1 MTAGFETPSWVHHG
15 VFYQIFPDRFAFS
28 NRVEKPDH
36 LETWDAP
43 PTIHGFKGGDLL
55 GVMEKLDYLQDLGI
69 NAIYFT
75 PVFQSAS
82 NHRYHTHDYFQIDP
96 LLGGNGAFSEL
107 LREAHRRRIRIILD
121 GVFNH
126 ASRGFFQFNHILE
139 TGEQSPY
146 LNWFKVR
153 KFPLNAYQG
162 KPNYDCWW
170 NLPALPTFNHQNP
183 QVRNFIFK
191 VARTWVDQGIDGWR
205 LDVPFEIKDAS
216 FWQEFRYVVKSANPD
231 AYITGE
237 IPWDASPW
245 LQGDQFDGVM
255 NYLMAYPCW
264 SFFGRQ
270 NLSEDLIGHWRG
282 HDPAAFVSDADS
294 FARYVTN
301 LLEKY
306 PRPAVLAQLNLL
318 DSHDTARFLS
328 ITGSKN
334 ALRLATLFQMTY
346 PGAPCIYYGN
356 EIGMEGGK
364 DPDCR
369 RAFPWNESRWDH
381 ELRSYFKQCIRLRM
395 ENRVLRDGAWKT
407 LYAANGV
414 VVFLR
419 TLEEKKA
426 VIILNNSERTLHLQ
440 LPVAGEIQ
448 EGEFFYD
455 AFSQRSGF
463 VRQGILQGLD
473 VSPSHGTVLLN

>member
-1 MTAGFETPSWVHHG
+1 MTAGFETPSWVHHA

-36 LETWDAP
+36 LEAWDAP
-43 PTIHGFKGGDLL
+43 PTIYGFKGGDLL

-96 LLGGNGAFSEL
+96 LLGGNEPFLQL
-107 LREAHRRRIRIILD
+107 LREAHCRKIRIVLD

-205 LDVPFEIKDAS
+205 LDVPFEIKDTT
-216 FWQEFRYVVKSANPD
+216 FWQEFRHVVKSANPD

-255 NYLMAYPCW
+255 NYLMTYACW
-264 SFFGRQ
+264 SFFGRGT
-270 NLSEDLIGHWRG
+270 LSEDLVGHWRG
-282 HDPAAFVSDADS
+282 HDPEAFVSDAVS

-369 RAFPWNESRWDH
+369 RAFPWDEGRWDH

-395 ENRVLRDGAWKT
+395 ENRILRDGSWKT

-440 LPVAGEIQ
+440 LPVTGEIQ
-448 EGEFFYD
+448 DGVLFSD
-455 AFSQRSGF
+455 AFNQRPVS
-463 VRQGILQGLD
+463 VREGTLQGLD
-473 VSPSHGTVLLN
+473 VSPFQGTVLLN